1 MNDAGIDDPLDA
13 SMPGIIDAA
22 APTQKDARLERL
34 ARQLGS
40 ELASGVRDA
49 VPANIKTRALSACN
63 TIDPA
68 SFCEAWV
75 LSAQTETQILDILW

>member
-13 SMPGIIDAA
+13 SMPDISDAA
-22 APTQKDARLERL
+22 VPTRKDARLERL

-40 ELASGVRDA
+40 ELASGARDA
-49 VPANIKTRALSACN
+49 VPANIKTRAPSACG

-68 SFCEAWV
+68 NFCEVWV